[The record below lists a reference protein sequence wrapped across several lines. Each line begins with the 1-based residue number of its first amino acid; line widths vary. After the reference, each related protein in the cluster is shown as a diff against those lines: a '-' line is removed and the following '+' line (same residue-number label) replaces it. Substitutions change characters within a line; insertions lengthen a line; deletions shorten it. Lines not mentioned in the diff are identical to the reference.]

1 MRMSDTSSETGR
13 GARDTM
19 VFAVILIVVGLG
31 GLLLQVVQPSTS
43 VGGLIVIVI
52 GLGLLGAFAYTR
64 QYGYLVP
71 GGIMTGLGA
80 GLIASESI
88 TLSTDEGTAGVIVL
102 GLGLGFLSI
111 WVIGALV
118 RVAQHHWW
126 PFIPGGILVLVG
138 AALIIGDQAI
148 QLLDYWGVVVIA
160 LGLVVLWR
168 AWTQMRANP

>member
-1 MRMSDTSSETGR
+1 MRMSHTSPETGR

-19 VFAVILIVVGLG
+19 VFAVILIAVGVG
-31 GLLLQVVQPSTS
+31 GLLLQIVQPSTS

-52 GLGLLGAFAYTR
+52 GLGLLGAFAFTR
-64 QYGYLVP
+64 QYGYLIP

-80 GLIASESI
+80 GLIASESL
-88 TLSTDEGTAGVIVL
+88 TLTSDEGTAGVIVL

-118 RVAQHHWW
+118 HVAQHHWW
-126 PFIPGGILVLVG
+126 PIIPGGILVLVG
-138 AALIIGDQAI
+138 GALLIGDQAV
-148 QLLDYWGVVVIA
+148 QLLDYWGVVLVA

-168 AWTQMRANP
+168 AWAQMRANP